1 MLIHGHTV
9 TRIYLITRCTLV
21 KAFYPGSFDPA
32 HNGHVDVALR
42 ASNIF
47 EEVII
52 GVYEAPPKNLMFEAA
67 ERVKLFEQALESVQN
82 VKVVS
87 FKGLAPDVA
96 RDVGS
101 KVILRGLRAGFDF
114 EQEFEMALM
123 WRNLA
128 PDIDVLCIMSAL
140 EYQFIYA
147 SRIKE
152 VAKLGADISNLAPRH
167 IVEAIAEKINK
178 KDN

>member
-1 MLIHGHTV
+1 VLIHGGTV
-9 TRIYLITRCTLV
+9 TRKYLTTRRTLV
-21 KAFYPGSFDPA
+21 KAFYPGTFDPA
-32 HNGHVDVALR
+32 HNGHVDVAHR
-42 ASNIF
+42 AANIF

-52 GVYEAPPKNLMFEAA
+52 GVYDAPPKSLMFDAS
-67 ERVKLFEQALESVQN
+67 ERVRLFEQALEPVQN

-87 FKGLAPDVA
+87 FKGLAPDMA
-96 RDVGS
+96 REVGS

-140 EYQFIYA
+140 EHQFIYA

-152 VAKLGADISNLAPRH
+152 VARLGADISNLAPKH
-167 IVEAIAEKINK
+167 IVEAIAHKINK
-178 KDN
+178 KND

>member
-1 MLIHGHTV
+1 M
-9 TRIYLITRCTLV
+9 
-21 KAFYPGSFDPA
+21 
-32 HNGHVDVALR
+32 
-42 ASNIF
+42 
-47 EEVII
+47 
-52 GVYEAPPKNLMFEAA
+52 
-67 ERVKLFEQALESVQN
+67 QN

-96 RDVGS
+96 REVGS

-140 EYQFIYA
+140 EHQFIYA

-152 VAKLGADISNLAPRH
+152 VARLGADISNLAPRH
-167 IVEAIAEKINK
+167 IVEAIAEKINEE
-178 KDN
+178 NN